1 MSAIEFVD
9 QTLRDGQQSLWG
21 LRMRAYQAVEALPHI
36 DRTGFRVVDLTGP
49 GMFIVLL
56 RQFRDDPWAS
66 TDFLVGNLP
75 HSVVRAGMRTISVI
89 GFSFAPD
96 SIIDLWIQTL
106 VKHGVTSIWIYDC
119 LYDMP
124 TMARVC
130 RTVNEA
136 GGTPVPAVM
145 YGLTDVHDDA
155 FFAERAGTMATWPG
169 VESIYVEDA
178 PGVLTPERARTLL
191 PAIRAATGTVPLEIH
206 CHNTT
211 GLAQLNYIEA
221 MKAGFTILHTAS
233 RPMANGPS
241 LPSTEGMMPVLDVL
255 GLRHGLDTSQFA
267 PVEANFLWAARDAGY
282 PPGAPVEYDPRIY
295 QHQLPGGMT
304 GTLKNQ
310 LAQHGMADRLPEV
323 LAELPQVRQELGQPI
338 MATPFSQFVGVQA
351 VLNVVTGDRYSMVPD
366 EVIQY
371 ALGQYGPLPRPL
383 EPAVM
388 DKILSSPRAAAF
400 AGWERPQPTLAEIRS
415 KFPRTLSD
423 EELLLRFMTSD
434 EEVDAML
441 AAGPIRKDPRRT
453 STSIVRH
460 LQALLGEKTE
470 GQTVAVRS
478 PDFSLRV
485 ARLRPHTEV
494 APATP
499 PAPHVPSNDP
509 VA

>member
-1 MSAIEFVD
+1 MSHIEFVD

-21 LRMRAYQAVEALPHI
+21 LRMRAYQATQALPHL

-56 RQFRDDPWAS
+56 RQWREDPWAS
-66 TDFLVGNLP
+66 TDFLVENLP
-75 HSVVRAGMRTISVI
+75 NSVTRAGMRTISVI

-96 SIIDLWIQTL
+96 SIIDLWVQTL
-106 VKHGVTSIWIYDC
+106 VRHGVKSLWIYDC

-124 TMARVC
+124 TMQRVC
-130 RTVNEA
+130 QVVHDA
-136 GGTPVPAVM
+136 GGTPVPAIM
-145 YGLTDVHDDA
+145 YGLTDFHDDA
-155 FFAERAGTMATWPG
+155 FFAQRAAQMATWPG

-191 PAIRAATGTVPLEIH
+191 PAIRQATGSVALEIH

-221 MKAGFTILHTAS
+221 LKAGFTILHTAS

-241 LPSTEGMMPVLDVL
+241 LPSTAGMMPILDFM
-255 GLRHGLDTSQFA
+255 GLEHGLDTSQFA
-267 PVEANFLWAARDAGY
+267 PVEANFRWAATDAGY
-282 PPGAPVEYDPRIY
+282 EPGAMAEFDPRIY

-310 LAQHGMADRLPEV
+310 LAQHGMMERLDEV
-323 LAELPQVRQELGQPI
+323 LEELPRVRDELGQPI

-351 VLNVVTGDRYSMVPD
+351 VLNVVTGERYKVVPD

-371 ALGQYGPLPRPL
+371 ALGHYGPVPRPL
-383 EPAVM
+383 AAAAA
-388 DKILSSPRAAAF
+388 DRILSSPRAKNF
-400 AGWERPQPTLAEIRS
+400 TDWIRPQPTLSEIRS
-415 KFPRTLSD
+415 RFRKDLSD

-441 AAGPIRKDPRRT
+441 AAGPLRTDPRRVSSRIGRHLESILAET
-453 STSIVRH
+453 GRSTS
-460 LQALLGEKTE
+460 L
-470 GQTVAVRS
+470 AVSS
-478 PDFSLRV
+478 PEFSV
-485 ARLRPHTEV
+485 RLRRQLPK
-494 APATP
+494 
-499 PAPHVPSNDP
+499 
-509 VA
+509 

>member
-1 MSAIEFVD
+1 MTEIEFVD

-21 LRMRAYQAVEALPHI
+21 LQMRAYQATQALPHL

-49 GMFIVLL
+49 GMFTVLL

-66 TDFLVGNLP
+66 TDFLVRNLP
-75 HSVVRAGMRTISVI
+75 NSTVRAGMRTISVI

-96 SIIDLWIQTL
+96 SIIDLWVRTL
-106 VKHGVTSIWIYDC
+106 VKHRVTSIWIYDC

-124 TMARVC
+124 TMERVC
-130 RTVNEA
+130 KVIHDA

-145 YGLTDVHDDA
+145 YGLTGVHDDA
-155 FFAERAGTMATWPG
+155 FFAGRAGQMSTWPG
-169 VESIYVEDA
+169 VQSIYVEDA
-178 PGVLTPERARTLL
+178 PGVLTPERARTLF
-191 PAIRAATGTVPLEIH
+191 PAIRASTGTVPLEIH

-211 GLAQLNYIEA
+211 GLAQLNYVEA
-221 MKAGFTILHTAS
+221 MRAGFTILHTAS

-241 LPSTEGMMPVLDVL
+241 LPSTEGMMPVLDFM
-255 GLRHGLDTSQFA
+255 GLAHGLDKSQFA
-267 PVEANFLWAARDAGY
+267 PVEANFLWAAHDAGY
-282 PPGAPVEYDPRIY
+282 APGAPAEYDPRIY

-310 LAQHGMADRLPEV
+310 LAQHGMASRLPEV
-323 LAELPQVRQELGQPI
+323 LAELPQVREELGEPI

-351 VLNVVTGDRYSMVPD
+351 VLNVVTGERYKMVPD

-383 EPAVM
+383 APAVL
-388 DKILSSPRAAAF
+388 DRVLSSPRAAAL
-400 AGWERPQPTLAEIRS
+400 ATWVRPQPTLPEIRA
-415 KFPRTLSD
+415 KFSRHLPD

-441 AAGPIRKDPRRT
+441 AAGPIRTDPRYT
-453 STSIVRH
+453 ATGIVRN
-460 LQALLGEKTE
+460 LEALLGERARSSSM
-470 GQTVAVRS
+470 AVRS

-485 ARLRPHTEV
+485 ARLAHRTGEPGQHGQELHD
-494 APATP
+494 APP
-499 PAPHVPSNDP
+499 SPVP
-509 VA
+509 